1 MNKEVADQLIR
12 ARTALILD
20 HPFFGQ
26 LALRLKL
33 VEDSSIPTLCVDG
46 KSVFYN
52 PGFVANLS
60 PALTR
65 SALVHEVG
73 HCVFEHIGQ
82 RNGRDPRKWNH
93 AGDYVINAMI
103 KDSGF
108 EIGKGWLYNSAYAGM
123 TTDEIYNLLPEDD
136 GKGGGQPG
144 PGEPGG
150 SLDKMTDGDPSSNEV
165 DATDWKIAT
174 VQAAATAKA
183 MGKLPASMARF
194 VDEMTTPK
202 VDWRDVLRRFVT
214 ETSKNDYTWMRP
226 NRRYAS
232 QGINLPTLYSESM
245 GHIAVAIDTSGSI
258 DQATLNAFGAEIKAI
273 VGATRPIKTTVIY
286 CDADVNHVDEF
297 EPNDELH
304 FDMYGGGGTDFCPPF
319 ALLEERGETPVCF
332 VYLTDMYGSF
342 PSDPGYPVLWCATTD
357 VVGPF
362 GDTVR
367 IEV

>member
-1 MNKEVADQLIR
+1 MNKEVADQLTR

-26 LALRLKL
+26 LALRLRL
-33 VEDSSIPTLCVDG
+33 IEDNTVPTLCVNG
-46 KSVFYN
+46 KVIRYN
-52 PGFVANLS
+52 PDFVDGLS

-73 HCVFEHIGQ
+73 HCVFEHIGR
-82 RNGRDPRKWNH
+82 RNGRDPGKWNR

-108 EIGKGWLYNSAYAGM
+108 EIGQSWLYNPAYAGM
-123 TTDEIYNLLPEDD
+123 TTDEIYNLLPESDS
-136 GKGGGQPG
+136 Q

-150 SLDKMTDGDPSSNEV
+150 SMDEVKDGDPASTDV

-174 VQAAATAKA
+174 IQAAAAAQA
-183 MGKLPASMARF
+183 MGKLPASMKRF
-194 VDEMTTPK
+194 VDELTEPR

-214 ETSKNDYTWMRP
+214 EISKNDYTWMRP
-226 NRRYAS
+226 NKRYAS
-232 QGINLPTLYSESM
+232 QGINLPTMHSESM
-245 GHIAVAIDTSGSI
+245 GHIVVAIDTSGSI
-258 DQATLNAFGAEIKAI
+258 GQDTLNAFGSEIKSI
-273 VGATRPIKTTVIY
+273 VGSVRPLKTAVIY
-286 CDADVNHVDEF
+286 CDSAVNHVDEF

-304 FDMYGGGGTDFCPPF
+304 FEMHGGGGTDFCPPF
-319 ALLEERGETPVCF
+319 ALLEERSETPACF
-332 VYLTDMYGSF
+332 VYLTDMYGRF

-357 VVGPF
+357 IVGPI